1 MASERQRLFWTTAT
15 TDKDKG
21 KQSVEQWCNGLL
33 VVVLNVNVFVS
44 PLSDES
50 KVFDGASELQLDCM
64 VEESSGSTTVK
75 HDGLLTLT
83 DLSQPDDFHAP
94 PHNGPSLTEMSSP
107 LPVEPSDI
115 KLDPAAGDTPA
126 SIGESKVL
134 TLNTVNTQLYCF
146 SPELTLN
153 LYWRL

>member
-1 MASERQRLFWTTAT
+1 MNLFA
-15 TDKDKG
+15 
-21 KQSVEQWCNGLL
+21 
-33 VVVLNVNVFVS
+33 S

-64 VEESSGSTTVK
+64 VEESSGSTTMK
-75 HDGLLTLT
+75 HDGLLSLA
-83 DLSQPDDFHAP
+83 DLSHPDDFPVP

-107 LPVEPSDI
+107 LPIEPNDI

-126 SIGESKVL
+126 SIGERKEI
-134 TLNTVNTQLYCF
+134 TLNSCNTQFQCF

-153 LYWRL
+153 RKTTELHTAYIN